1 MAKPTVLAVDDDRV
15 VLSAVERDL
24 RRKYGK
30 DYRILGA
37 ASGAAALD
45 AIKQLQ
51 LRNDL
56 VALMLVDQRMPQM
69 TGVEFL
75 AQAIQLYPD
84 AKRVLLTAYA
94 DTEVAIRAINDIR
107 LDHYLMKPWDP
118 PEERLYPVLSD
129 LLDDWHSQFRPPFE
143 GIRVIGHPWS
153 PQAHTIRDFLARNQ
167 IPYQWL
173 NIESER
179 SALKLLEAAAVDPA
193 ILPVV
198 ILPDGACLV
207 QPSLAQLADRA
218 GLRSHA
224 QAPFYDLVVVGSG
237 PAGLAAAVYG
247 ASEGLRTLVI
257 EREAP
262 GGQAGQSSRIEN
274 YLGFPVGLSGADL
287 ARRGVAQARRF
298 GAEILTPQEVTGI
311 RLNEHYKVLALA
323 DGSEVSCHALL
334 VASGVQYRK
343 LDAPGVE
350 PLTGAGIYYG
360 AAITEALST
369 RGQDVLVVGGGNSAG
384 QAAMYLSGFARQVTI
399 LVRGHGLA
407 ESMSQ
412 YLVDQ
417 IKATPNIAVRTQ
429 TQVTAAQGGQ
439 NLEAVTLSDVGTGA
453 VETIPA
459 AALFIFIGAQPR
471 TDWLGE
477 LVERDRAGFILS
489 GPDLM
494 REGKRPRGWNLGR
507 DPYWLECSVPGI
519 FVAGDVRAR
528 SVKRIASAVGE
539 GSMAVQFVHQYLASL

>member
-1 MAKPTVLAVDDDRV
+1 MAKPTMLAVDDDRV

-37 ASGAAALD
+37 DSGTAALD
-45 AIKQLQ
+45 ALHQLK
-51 LRNDL
+51 LRNDP

-75 AQAIQLYPD
+75 AQAIPLYPD

-94 DTEVAIRAINDIR
+94 DTEVAIRAINEIR
-107 LDHYLMKPWDP
+107 LDHYLLKPWDP

-129 LLDDWHSQFRPPFE
+129 LLDDWHAQFRLPFE
-143 GIRVIGHPWS
+143 GIRVIGHSWS
-153 PQAHTIRDFLARNQ
+153 PQAHAIRDFLARNQ

-173 NIESER
+173 NIEIEP
-179 SALKLLEAAAVDPA
+179 SASSLLEAAAVDPA
-193 ILPVV
+193 VLPVV
-198 ILPDGACLV
+198 ILSDGTCLV
-207 QPSLAQLADRA
+207 QPGLAQIAEKA
-218 GLRSHA
+218 GLKTHA

-247 ASEGLRTLVI
+247 SSEGLRTLVI

-287 ARRGVAQARRF
+287 ARRGVAQATRF

-311 RLNEHYKVLALA
+311 RLNEHYKVLTLA
-323 DGSEVSCHALL
+323 DASEVSCHALL

-350 PLTGAGIYYG
+350 ALTGAGIYYG
-360 AAITEALST
+360 AAITEALTT
-369 RGQDVLVVGGGNSAG
+369 RGQEVLVVGGGNSAG

-399 LVRGHGLA
+399 LVRGQGLA

-412 YLVDQ
+412 YLIDQ
-417 IKATPNIAVRTQ
+417 IKATPNIAVHTQ
-429 TQVTAAQGGQ
+429 AQVTAAQGAQ
-439 NLEAVTLSDVGTGA
+439 TLEAVSITDSGTGA

-459 AALFIFIGAQPR
+459 AALFIFIGALPR
-471 TDWLGE
+471 TDWLGD

-489 GPDLM
+489 GPDLI
-494 REGKRPRGWNLGR
+494 REGKRPRGWSLGR
-507 DPYWLECSVPGI
+507 DPYWLESSVPGI

>member
-1 MAKPTVLAVDDDRV
+1 MAKPTIVAVDDDRV

-37 ASGAAALD
+37 DSGAAALD
-45 AIKQLQ
+45 ALHQLK
-51 LRNDL
+51 LRNDP
-56 VALMLVDQRMPQM
+56 VALMLVDQRMPRM

-75 AQAIQLYPD
+75 AQAILLYPD

-129 LLDDWHSQFRPPFE
+129 LLDDWHANFRLPFE

-153 PQAHTIRDFLARNQ
+153 SQAHAIRDFLARNQ

-173 NIESER
+173 NIEIDASV
-179 SALKLLEAAAVDPA
+179 STLLEAAAVAPA
-193 ILPVV
+193 VLPVV
-198 ILPDGACLV
+198 ILSDGTCLV
-207 QPSLAQLADRA
+207 QPTLAQIAEKA
-218 GLRSHA
+218 GLKAHA

-247 ASEGLRTLVI
+247 SSEGLRTLVI

-287 ARRGVAQARRF
+287 ARRGVAQATRF

-311 RLNEHYKVLALA
+311 RLNEHYKVLTLA

-369 RGQDVLVVGGGNSAG
+369 RGQDVIVVGGGNSAG

-399 LVRGHGLA
+399 LVRGQGLA
-407 ESMSQ
+407 EGMSQ
-412 YLVDQ
+412 YLIDQ

-429 TQVTAAQGGQ
+429 AQVTAAQGAQ
-439 NLEAVTLSDVGTGA
+439 NLESVTIADSGTGA
-453 VETIPA
+453 VETFPA
-459 AALFIFIGAQPR
+459 AALFIFIGALPR
-471 TDWLGE
+471 TDWLGD
-477 LVERDRAGFILS
+477 LVERDKAGFIPS
-489 GPDLM
+489 GPDLL
-494 REGKRPRGWNLGR
+494 REGKRPRGWTLGR
-507 DPYWLECSVPGI
+507 DPYWLESSVPGV